1 LVGKIVI
8 VSLKKGVEKGVCV
21 AGYPDKSFPMRRVL
35 KVDENKELMTRQL
48 QIVSH
53 GKGVEKTEARGGLH
67 TRPKPVSHERGVE
80 SFYAEKFLISRWK
93 RVMDCCGEM

>member
-53 GKGVEKTEARGGLH
+53 GKGVE
-67 TRPKPVSHERGVE
+67 

>member
-53 GKGVEKTEARGGLH
+53 GKGVEG
-67 TRPKPVSHERGVE
+67 
-80 SFYAEKFLISRWK
+80 FYAEKFLISRWK

>member
-1 LVGKIVI
+1 VVGKIVI

-35 KVDENKELMTRQL
+35 KVDENKRMIRQL

-53 GKGVEKTEARGGLH
+53 EKGVEKN
-67 TRPKPVSHERGVE
+67 
-80 SFYAEKFLISRWK
+80 
-93 RVMDCCGEM
+93 

>member
-8 VSLKKGVEKGVCV
+8 VSLKK
-21 AGYPDKSFPMRRVL
+21 VL

-53 GKGVEKTEARGGLH
+53 GKGVEKN
-67 TRPKPVSHERGVE
+67 
-80 SFYAEKFLISRWK
+80 
-93 RVMDCCGEM
+93 